1 MSRVWCSDAARARGD
16 DNAGTASRVDL
27 WILVELPTTWGRNPI
42 HDAVLPPDVRDALKR
57 ATVNIPRSRV
67 VFIRKRV
74 ECLGPIRVYVVR
86 SAPEISTISLDLGS
100 IEELADVPF
109 GNLARSTRT
118 GSLDFARDDANAILS
133 CHPEPPSESEGR
145 SRDPVPK
152 PGQSPRTGSLDFARD
167 DTRGSTL
174 PLVLVCTHG
183 QHDSCCG
190 RRGYP
195 LFDALRRHDELEVW
209 QCSHIGGDRF
219 AANAVVLPWGLYY
232 GPVEPRDA
240 RALTNSISRGE
251 IFLPAYRGRCSLSRP
266 VQAAE
271 TFIRRATGILGLDGL
286 RFESREELPF
296 DQIRVRFRG
305 PGNAAFEATIE
316 LFIATEAARLTC
328 TAMHDDPI
336 PEFRLVGEVRVGV

>member
-1 MSRVWCSDAARARGD
+1 VSRVWCSDAARARGD

-74 ECLGPIRVYVVR
+74 ECLGPTRVYIVR
-86 SAPEISTISLDLGS
+86 SAPEMSTTTLDLGS
-100 IEELADVPF
+100 IEELANVPF
-109 GNLARSTRT
+109 VDLANPNVARAS
-118 GSLDFARDDANAILS
+118 ARDEGLQ
-133 CHPEPPSESEGR
+133 PSAE
-145 SRDPVPK
+145 DP
-152 PGQSPRTGSLDFARD
+152 RRAEARP
-167 DTRGSTL
+167 TL

-195 LFDALRRHDELEVW
+195 LFDALRRYDELEVW

-240 RALTNSISRGE
+240 PALRTAISRGE
-251 IFLPAYRGRCSLSRP
+251 ILLPAYRGRCSMSRP

-271 TFIRRATGILGLDGL
+271 TFIRRATGILGLDAL

-296 DQIRVRFRG
+296 DQILVRFRG
-305 PGNAAFEATIE
+305 PGDARYAATIE

-328 TAMHDDPI
+328 TAMHEDPI
-336 PEFRLVGEVRVGV
+336 PEFRLVELREG